1 MRRAFWFLAVV
12 LVLVVGRAWSDG
24 PYMKLDDLR
33 PGMKGV
39 VRTVLTG
46 VKVEEIPIEVVDVM
60 RRVGPDKDV
69 VIVRLLGDRIKEV
82 GVARGMSG
90 SPVYVDGKLVG
101 ALSSAWRFVREPIA
115 GVTPIEAMMKVRPND
130 LGGRKVASGV
140 TWQPGETVPSQRF
153 IERMLNP
160 TPAFTYIG
168 PANMTTLQTPISVS
182 GLSRR
187 STALLSDRLRAF
199 DVAVVEGGAGVLH
212 ADVPADFKLEPG
224 GTLCIPLV
232 RGDFE
237 ASALGTATEVA
248 GTHVYAFGHPLFGA
262 GAVEY
267 PLATGYIHIVVPT
280 EEMSFK
286 LGSVLRPVGS
296 ITVDQANAVA
306 GELGK
311 IPEMMKVV
319 FDVKRRDLVGDSRFN
334 LDVVKDPR
342 MMLTFLNAAIGGVL
356 DASGK
361 PDTEVKIIQR
371 VTMDVEGYPPL
382 EIEEVF
388 GGPQAPTDAFATFV
402 MPLGT
407 ILHNPYTRV
416 NIRSIH
422 VSTEVIPGDPRAVIR
437 SAESDKADYRPGETV
452 DVRVTFQPFRGK
464 VVLRHYKIQV
474 PVDAPEGSL
483 SLLVCDPT
491 TDERMESREM
501 PHRFRPEDVQG
512 IMEFFRRARPSTDVV
527 FRLSRQLPGLAVKG
541 REMPDLPGSVISVLG
556 KESSTDVSSFV
567 TPVVRREP
575 TEFVVVGE
583 QELEINVIRD

>member
-1 MRRAFWFLAVV
+1 MRRASFLWTVF
-12 LVLVVGRAWSDG
+12 LVLAAGRAWGDG
-24 PYMKLDDLR
+24 PYMKLDDLHA
-33 PGMKGV
+33 GMKGV

-46 VKVEEIPIEVVDVM
+46 VKVEDIPLEVVDVM

-69 VIVRLLGDRIKEV
+69 VIVRLLGDRIKEL

-115 GVTPIEAMMKVRPND
+115 GVTPIDSMMKVRTNEPAKE
-130 LGGRKVASGV
+130 KVASAV
-140 TWQPGETVPSQRF
+140 TWRPGETIPSQRF

-160 TPAFTYIG
+160 TPAFTFIG

-182 GLSRR
+182 GLSKT
-187 STALLSDRLRAF
+187 SASLLSEHLRAF
-199 DVAVVEGGAGVLH
+199 DVAVVEGGAGAPR

-237 ASALGTATEVA
+237 ASALGTVTEIA
-248 GTHVYAFGHPLFGA
+248 GNRVYGFGHPLFGN
-262 GAVEY
+262 GVVEY

-296 ITVDQANAVA
+296 ITVDQASAVA

-334 LDVVKDPR
+334 FDVVKDPR

-356 DASGK
+356 DVSGK
-361 PDTEVKIIQR
+361 PDTDVKIVQR

-382 EIEEVF
+382 EMEEVF
-388 GGPQAPTDAFATFV
+388 GGPQAPVDAFATFV
-402 MPLGT
+402 IPFGT
-407 ILHNPYTRV
+407 ILHNPYARV
-416 NIRSIH
+416 NIRSLH

-437 SAESDKADYRPGETV
+437 SAETDKTDYRPGEDI

-464 VVLRHYKIQV
+464 IFIRHYKIKIPLDV
-474 PVDAPEGSL
+474 PGGAL
-483 SLLVCDPT
+483 MLLVCDAV

-512 IMEFFRRARPSTDVV
+512 IMEFFRRSRPTTDVV

-541 REMPDLPGSVISVLG
+541 REMPGLPGSVISVLG
-556 KESSTDVSSFV
+556 KEPSMEVSPFLTSV
-567 TPVVRREP
+567 IRREP
-575 TEFVVVGE
+575 TGFVVVGE
-583 QELEINVIRD
+583 QELEINVIKD